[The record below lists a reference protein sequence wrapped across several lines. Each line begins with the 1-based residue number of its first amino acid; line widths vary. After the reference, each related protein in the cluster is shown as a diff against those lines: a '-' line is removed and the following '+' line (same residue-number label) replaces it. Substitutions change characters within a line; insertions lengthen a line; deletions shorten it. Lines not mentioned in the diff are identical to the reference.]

1 MNPRSDVSPDGPAD
15 SGTAPDSLFD
25 AGGQPRG
32 FGGLPQSFP
41 DHIRQFLER
50 EIVEGRLAPGQR
62 VTEDQLA
69 LDIGVSRTPVRE
81 AIRGLEAQGLI
92 VRQRARGTFVAQRA
106 TLEEAAAIY
115 GVRSVLE
122 SQLTARAAQEMT
134 DEELARASELQQ
146 MFLGRIEQ
154 RSEDPNV
161 QLVSADSD
169 LHWTIYN
176 AARSELVS
184 IVASYW
190 GRLQR
195 ELYDPV
201 YRSDP
206 HLFAEQHEEI
216 ISALQRRDPDAAG
229 EAMHNHIRS
238 GWEAVSASY
247 TCSGPG
253 SGDEDPS

>member
-1 MNPRSDVSPDGPAD
+1 MTTPSENSLLRRDEPAPAPGSRFDAAGNPRSVD
-15 SGTAPDSLFD
+15 S
-25 AGGQPRG
+25 
-32 FGGLPQSFP
+32 LPQSFP
-41 DHIRQFLER
+41 DHIRQLLER

-81 AIRGLEAQGLI
+81 AIRALEAQGLI
-92 VRQRARGTFVAQRA
+92 VRRRARGTFVAQRA
-106 TLEEAAAIY
+106 TLEEAEAIY

-122 SQLTARAAQEMT
+122 SQLAARAAQVMT
-134 DEELARASELQQ
+134 EDELATAAELQQ
-146 MFLGRIEQ
+146 RFLALVDAAEAPG
-154 RSEDPNV
+154 V
-161 QLVSADSD
+161 QLVAADSD

-206 HLFAEQHEEI
+206 HLFASQHEDLIE
-216 ISALQRRDPDAAG
+216 ALRRRDPEGAR
-229 EAMHNHIRS
+229 EAMKRHIAS

-247 TCSGPG
+247 TGLSEEPT
-253 SGDEDPS
+253 